1 MRGPGVLLSKREITR
16 YKDEKYLLHAMCYLI
31 QDTEYSRN
39 SQFKSPKKF
48 NKTAT
53 RKTMAAGTS
62 SKTPWTIS
70 KRVKNQPILSYLH
83 VPGRHRI
90 ISMNQVLTR
99 ASCRVRVKSFR
110 IASHRFASHYA
121 SKLNP
126 IQSSPVHPIHP
137 IHRQRRNR
145 TPTRPQNLQ
154 QKSTHH
160 PLAHS
165 SSKPTNQS
173 HPHHP

>member
-1 MRGPGVLLSKREITR
+1 
-16 YKDEKYLLHAMCYLI
+16 MCYLI

-39 SQFKSPKKF
+39 SQFKSLKKF

-99 ASCRVRVKSFR
+99 ASCRVRVISFR
-110 IASHRFASHYA
+110 IASHRITHPNS
-121 SKLNP
+121 
-126 IQSSPVHPIHP
+126 IQSNPVQSIQSIQSTVNEETERQHVPKTSNKNRHTIHSL
-137 IHRQRRNR
+137 I
-145 TPTRPQNLQ
+145 
-154 QKSTHH
+154 
-160 PLAHS
+160 S